1 MKRRAKG
8 NGLFSNKLSAPPVP
22 EARIRFKKF
31 EKEVLVE
38 TTGEVQAGTAEQPHL
53 KRVLH
58 LWDLIYFGIILT
70 SPIAA
75 VPLFGEGQ
83 VLSHG
88 HTVTTLLLA
97 MVAMSVTAVSFG
109 RMAHVYPS
117 TGSVYTYISCG
128 LNPHLGFVVGWAMF
142 LEYLF
147 QPIQNALYAVLAI
160 QRMAPQFPFWFLAAL
175 TVGLITWMT
184 VQGIK
189 FTARTNE
196 VLLGFM
202 ILVTLVFLVQAFRYV
217 VLHEGYHGLISLQPL
232 YNPATFNLR
241 ALAAGTSL
249 AALVFIGFDGVSILA
264 EEVKNPKR
272 NVLFASVLVCVFT
285 GLFSG
290 LQVYLAQR
298 VWPDHTTLANPET
311 AFMDVA
317 RQASGPLLFT
327 AYGVMLLVSSI
338 ACGLAG
344 HVGAAR
350 LLYSMGRDD
359 VLPKKIFGHLSA
371 KKGNPIYNVWI
382 VGGLA
387 YIGVL
392 TIPWEHA
399 AELVT
404 FGALLAFMGV
414 NLSALRHFWFS
425 KQAVGHRN
433 FFIDAFVPGF
443 GFVFCLG
450 LLLSLQSWT
459 KYAGIA
465 WLVIGIA
472 YSAYKTRW
480 FTLRPKLF
488 DFNQT

>member
-1 MKRRAKG
+1 VKVAT
-8 NGLFSNKLSAPPVP
+8 ST
-22 EARIRFKKF
+22 EA
-31 EKEVLVE
+31 VQ
-38 TTGEVQAGTAEQPHL
+38 TGRPAQPHL
-53 KRVLH
+53 KRVLS
-58 LWDLIYFGIILT
+58 LWDLIYYGVILT

-88 HTVTTLLLA
+88 HTVATLLLA

-109 RMAHVYPS
+109 RMASVYPS
-117 TGSVYTYISCG
+117 SGSVYTYISRE
-128 LNPHLGFVVGWAMF
+128 LNPHLGFVIGWAMF

-147 QPIQNALYAVLAI
+147 QPIQNALYAALTI
-160 QRMAPQFPFWFLAAL
+160 QRMTPRIPFAILAAL
-175 TVGLITWMT
+175 AVGLITFMT

-202 ILVTLVFLVQAFRYV
+202 MLVTTVFLVEAFRYV
-217 VLHEGYHGLISLQPL
+217 VLHHRYAGLMSMQPI

-272 NVLFASVLVCVFT
+272 NVLLASVCVVLFT

-290 LQVYLAQR
+290 LQVYMAQR
-298 VWPDHTTLANPET
+298 VWPDYTTLQNPET

-317 RQASGPLLFT
+317 QMASGPYLFA
-327 AYGVMLLVSSI
+327 AYGAMLLVSSI

-344 HVGAAR
+344 HVGASR
-350 LLYSMGRDD
+350 LLYSMGRDN
-359 VLPKKIFGHLSA
+359 VLPRKIFGYLSP
-371 KKGNPIYNVWI
+371 KKSNPIYNVWI
-382 VGGLA
+382 IGLLA
-387 YIGVL
+387 YIGVI

-399 AELVT
+399 AEIVT

-414 NLSALRHFWFS
+414 NLSALKHFWFS
-425 KQAVGHRN
+425 REAVGHRN
-433 FFIDAFVPGF
+433 FFADCFVPGF
-443 GFVFCLG
+443 GIAFCFV
-450 LLLSLQSWT
+450 LLISLQSWT
-459 KYAGIA
+459 KYAGIT
-465 WLVIGIA
+465 WLVMGIL
-472 YSAYKTRW
+472 YSAYKTRG
-480 FTLRPKLF
+480 FTMRPKLI
-488 DFNQT
+488 DFSES

>member
-1 MKRRAKG
+1 
-8 NGLFSNKLSAPPVP
+8 
-22 EARIRFKKF
+22 
-31 EKEVLVE
+31 VE
-38 TTGEVQAGTAEQPHL
+38 TTQAVQTGTAAQPHL
-53 KRVLH
+53 KRVLG
-58 LWDLIYFGIILT
+58 LWDLIYFGVILT

-75 VPLFGEGQ
+75 VPLFGDAQ

-88 HTVTTLLLA
+88 HAVTTLLLA

-109 RMAHVYPS
+109 RMANVYPS
-117 TGSVYTYISCG
+117 TGSVYTYISRG
-128 LNPHLGFVVGWAMF
+128 LNPHLGFIVGWAMF

-160 QRMAPQFPFWFLAAL
+160 QRMAPKIPFWLLAAV
-175 TVGLITWMT
+175 TIGFITLMT

-202 ILVTLVFLVQAFRYV
+202 VLVTVAFLVQAFRYI
-217 VLHEGYHGLISLQPL
+217 VLHESYRSLVSFQPI

-241 ALAAGTSL
+241 ALAAGTSF
-249 AALVFIGFDGVSILA
+249 AALVFVGFDGVSILA
-264 EEVKNPKR
+264 EEVKNPRR
-272 NVLFASVLVCVFT
+272 NVLLASVLVCVFT

-298 VWPDHTTLANPET
+298 VWPDYTTLQNPDT

-317 RQASGPLLFT
+317 RMASGPLLFA
-327 AYGVMLLVSSI
+327 AYGIMLIVSSV

-359 VLPKKIFGHLSA
+359 VLPKKVFGYVNA

-392 TIPWEHA
+392 TIPWELA
-399 AELVT
+399 AEVVT

-414 NLSALRHFWFS
+414 NLAALKHFWFS
-425 KQAVGHRN
+425 KEAVGRRN
-433 FFIDAFVPGF
+433 FFVDAFVPGF
-443 GFVFCLG
+443 GFVFCFA
-450 LLLSLQSWT
+450 LLISLQKWT
-459 KYAGIA
+459 MYAGLV
-465 WLVIGIA
+465 WLGVGVVYA
-472 YSAYKTRW
+472 AYKTRG

-488 DFNQT
+488 DFSEG

>member
-1 MKRRAKG
+1 VA
-8 NGLFSNKLSAPPVP
+8 
-22 EARIRFKKF
+22 
-31 EKEVLVE
+31 E
-38 TTGEVQAGTAEQPHL
+38 TGSPAQPHL
-53 KRVLH
+53 KRVLG
-58 LWDLIYFGIILT
+58 LWDLVYYGVILT

-75 VPLFGEGQ
+75 VPLYGTGQ

-88 HTVTTLLLA
+88 HTVSTLLIA

-117 TGSVYTYISCG
+117 AGSVYTYISRE
-128 LNPHLGFVVGWAMF
+128 LNPHFGFVVGWAMF

-147 QPIQNALYAVLAI
+147 QPIQNALYSVLAI
-160 QRMAPQFPFWFLAAL
+160 QRMLPFVPFAILGALA
-175 TVGLITWMT
+175 VGLITVMT
-184 VQGIK
+184 VQGIR

-202 ILVTLVFLVQAFRYV
+202 VLVTTIFLIESFRYI
-217 VLHEGYHGLISLQPL
+217 VLHDHFTGLFSMQPI

-249 AALVFIGFDGVSILA
+249 AALVFIGFDGVSVLA

-272 NVLFASVLVCVFT
+272 NVMLAAVLVVLFT

-298 VWPDHTTLANPET
+298 VWPDYTTLQNPET

-317 RQASGPLLFT
+317 RLASGPLLFT

-344 HVGAAR
+344 HVGASR

-359 VLPKKIFGHLSA
+359 VLPRKIFGYISP
-371 KKGNPIYNVWI
+371 KKGNPIYNIWI
-382 VGGLA
+382 IGVLA
-387 YIGVL
+387 YIGVI

-399 AELVT
+399 AEVTT
-404 FGALLAFMGV
+404 FGALVAFMGV
-414 NLSALRHFWFS
+414 NLAAWKHFWFS

-433 FFIDAFVPGF
+433 FFVDCFVPAF
-443 GFVFCLG
+443 GFVFCFG
-450 LLLSLQSWT
+450 LLFSLQAWT
-459 KYAGIA
+459 KWAGLF
-465 WLVIGIA
+465 WLVVGIIYA
-472 YSAYKTRW
+472 AFKTRG
-480 FTLRPKLF
+480 FRIRPKLI
-488 DFNQT
+488 DFS

>member
-1 MKRRAKG
+1 MESTAA
-8 NGLFSNKLSAPPVP
+8 SATP
-22 EARIRFKKF
+22 A
-31 EKEVLVE
+31 
-38 TTGEVQAGTAEQPHL
+38 QPHL
-53 KRVLH
+53 KRVLS
-58 LWDLIYFGIILT
+58 LWDLIYYGIILT

-75 VPLFGEGQ
+75 VPLFGEAQ

-88 HTVTTLLLA
+88 HAVTTLLLA

-109 RMAHVYPS
+109 RMASVYPS
-117 TGSVYTYISCG
+117 AGSVYTYISRG
-128 LNPHLGFVVGWAMF
+128 LNPNLGFIVGWAMF

-147 QPIQNALYAVLAI
+147 QPIQNALYAVLTV
-160 QRMAPQFPFWFLAAL
+160 QRLMPRVPFPALAAIAI
-175 TVGLITWMT
+175 GLITIVT

-189 FTARTNE
+189 FTARTDE
-196 VLLGFM
+196 MLLGFM
-202 ILVTLVFLVQAFRYV
+202 VLITVVFLVEAFRFI
-217 VLHEGYHGLISLQPL
+217 VLHDHLSGLFSMRPV
-232 YNPATFNLR
+232 YNPDTWSIR
-241 ALAAGTSL
+241 AVASGTGL

-264 EEVKNPKR
+264 EEVENPKR
-272 NVLFASVLVCVFT
+272 NVLLATVLVVIFT

-298 VWPDHTTLANPET
+298 VLPDYLTLQNPET

-317 RQASGPLLFT
+317 KVASGQLLFT
-327 AYGVMLLVSSI
+327 AYGVMLLISSM

-371 KKGNPIYNVWI
+371 KKGNPNYNIWI

-399 AELVT
+399 AEIVT

-414 NLSALRHFWFS
+414 NISALRHFCFS
-425 KQAVGHRN
+425 HDATRHRN
-433 FFIDAFVPGF
+433 FFVDAFVPGF
-443 GFVFCLG
+443 GFVFCAL
-450 LLLSLQSWT
+450 LLLSLQTWT
-459 KYAGIA
+459 RYAGLI
-465 WLVIGIA
+465 WLVVGFL
-472 YSAYKTRW
+472 YNAYKTRG
-480 FTLRPKLF
+480 FTRTPQLI
-488 DFNQT
+488 DFK

>member
-1 MKRRAKG
+1 
-8 NGLFSNKLSAPPVP
+8 
-22 EARIRFKKF
+22 
-31 EKEVLVE
+31 VE
-38 TTGEVQAGTAEQPHL
+38 TTTAAVQTGASGQPHL
-53 KRVLH
+53 KRVLS

-75 VPLFGEGQ
+75 VPLFGEAQ

-88 HTVTTLLLA
+88 HTAATLLLA

-109 RMAHVYPS
+109 RMANVYPS
-117 TGSVYTYISCG
+117 SGSVYTYISRG

-147 QPIQNALYAVLAI
+147 QPVQNALYAVLAI
-160 QRMAPQFPFWFLAAL
+160 QRMVPQVPFAVLAAV
-175 TVGLITWMT
+175 TVGLITLMT

-196 VLLGFM
+196 LLLGFM
-202 ILVTLVFLVQAFRYV
+202 VLVTAAFLIQAFRYI
-217 VLHEGYHGLISLQPL
+217 VLHETFWGLFSMKPI

-272 NVLFASVLVCVFT
+272 NVLLASVLVCVFT

-298 VWPDHTTLANPET
+298 VWPDHTTLLNPET

-317 RQASGPLLFT
+317 RQASGPMLFA
-327 AYGVMLLVSSI
+327 AYGIMLLISSI

-344 HVGAAR
+344 HVGASR

-359 VLPKKIFGHLSA
+359 VLPKGIFGHLNA
-371 KKGNPIYNVWI
+371 KKGTPVYNVWI

-387 YIGVL
+387 YIAVL
-392 TIPWEHA
+392 TIPWERS
-399 AELVT
+399 AEVVT

-414 NLSALRHFWFS
+414 NLAALKHFWFS
-425 KQAVGHRN
+425 KDAVGRRR
-433 FFIDAFVPGF
+433 FFVDAFVPGF
-443 GFVFCLG
+443 GFVFCFI
-450 LLLSLQSWT
+450 LLISLQTWT
-459 KYAGIA
+459 KYAGLV
-465 WLVIGIA
+465 WLAFGIA
-472 YSAYKTRW
+472 YAAYKTKGFRL
-480 FTLRPKLF
+480 TPKLF
-488 DFNQT
+488 DFSET

>member
-1 MKRRAKG
+1 
-8 NGLFSNKLSAPPVP
+8 VQ
-22 EARIRFKKF
+22 
-31 EKEVLVE
+31 
-38 TTGEVQAGTAEQPHL
+38 TTAGAVQAETPGGPRL
-53 KRVLH
+53 KRVLS
-58 LWDLIYFGIILT
+58 LWDLVYYGIILT

-75 VPLFGEGQ
+75 VPLFGEAQ
-83 VLSHG
+83 VLSRG

-109 RMAHVYPS
+109 RMANVYPS
-117 TGSVYTYISCG
+117 SGSVYSYISRT
-128 LNPHLGFVVGWAMF
+128 LNPHVGFILGWAMF

-160 QRMAPQFPFWFLAAL
+160 HRIVPQVPFPLLAAL
-175 TVGLITWMT
+175 TVGFITLMT

-202 ILVTLVFLVQAFRYV
+202 MLVTAVFLVQAVRYV
-217 VLHEGYHGLISLQPL
+217 VLHQAFGGLFSLRPI
-232 YNPATFNLR
+232 YNPATFHLR
-241 ALAAGTSL
+241 ALAAGTSF

-272 NVLFASVLVCVFT
+272 NVLLASVLVCVFT

-290 LQVYLAQR
+290 LQVYLAQL
-298 VWPDHTTLANPET
+298 VWPDHTTLQNHET

-317 RQASGPLLFT
+317 RMAGGPLLFT
-327 AYGVMLLVSSI
+327 AYGIVLLVSSM

-359 VLPKKIFGHLSA
+359 VIPKKVFGYLSP
-371 KKGNPIYNVWI
+371 KRGSPVYNECI
-382 VGGLA
+382 VGVLA
-387 YIGVL
+387 YVAVL
-392 TIPWEHA
+392 TIPWERA
-399 AELVT
+399 AEIVT
-404 FGALLAFMGV
+404 FGALLAFTAV
-414 NLSALRHFWFS
+414 NLVALLHFWFS
-425 KQAVGHRN
+425 PQAAGRRK

-443 GFVFCLG
+443 GCVFCFG
-450 LLLSLQSWT
+450 LLLGLQAWT
-459 KYAGIA
+459 KYAGLI
-465 WLVIGIA
+465 WLGIGTVYA
-472 YSAYKTRW
+472 GYRTRM

-488 DFNQT
+488 NFSET

>member
-1 MKRRAKG
+1 M
-8 NGLFSNKLSAPPVP
+8 
-22 EARIRFKKF
+22 
-31 EKEVLVE
+31 E
-38 TTGEVQAGTAEQPHL
+38 TTTAAVQTGASAEPHL
-53 KRVLH
+53 KRVLS
-58 LWDLIYFGIILT
+58 LWDLIYYGIILT

-75 VPLFGEGQ
+75 VPLFGEAQ

-88 HTVTTLLLA
+88 HTATTLLLA

-109 RMAHVYPS
+109 RMANVYPS
-117 TGSVYTYISCG
+117 SGSVYTYISRG

-147 QPIQNALYAVLAI
+147 QPVQNALYAVLAI
-160 QRMAPQFPFWFLAAL
+160 QRMVPQVPFAVLAAA
-175 TVGLITWMT
+175 TVGLITLMT

-202 ILVTLVFLVQAFRYV
+202 VLVTAAFLIQAFRYI
-217 VLHEGYHGLISLQPL
+217 VLHETFWGLFSMKPI

-272 NVLFASVLVCVFT
+272 NVLLASVLVCVFT

-298 VWPDHTTLANPET
+298 VWPDHTTLLNPET

-317 RQASGPLLFT
+317 RQASGPMLFA
-327 AYGVMLLVSSI
+327 AYGIMLLISSI

-344 HVGAAR
+344 HVGASR

-359 VLPKKIFGHLSA
+359 VLPKEIFGHLNA
-371 KKGNPIYNVWI
+371 KKGTPVYNVWI

-387 YIGVL
+387 YLAVL
-392 TIPWEHA
+392 TIPWERA
-399 AELVT
+399 AEVVT

-414 NLSALRHFWFS
+414 NLAALKHFWFS
-425 KQAVGHRN
+425 KEAVRRRN
-433 FFIDAFVPGF
+433 FFVDAFVPGF
-443 GFVFCLG
+443 GFVFCFV
-450 LLLSLQSWT
+450 LLISLQTWT
-459 KYAGIA
+459 KYAGLA
-465 WLVIGIA
+465 WLAFGIA
-472 YSAYKTRW
+472 YAAYKTKGFR
-480 FTLRPKLF
+480 LRPKLF
-488 DFNQT
+488 DFSET

>member
-1 MKRRAKG
+1 M
-8 NGLFSNKLSAPPVP
+8 
-22 EARIRFKKF
+22 
-31 EKEVLVE
+31 E
-38 TTGEVQAGTAEQPHL
+38 TTTQATQPGTGEQAHL
-53 KRVLH
+53 KRVLN
-58 LWDLIYFGIILT
+58 LWDLIYYGIILT

-75 VPLFGEGQ
+75 VPLFGEAQ

-117 TGSVYTYISCG
+117 TGSVYTYISRG

-160 QRMAPQFPFWFLAAL
+160 QRMMPRVPFAILAAV
-175 TVGLITWMT
+175 TIGFITLLT

-202 ILVTLVFLVQAFRYV
+202 VLVTAAFIVQAFRYI
-217 VLHEGYHGLISLQPL
+217 VLHEGIGGLFSFQPI
-232 YNPATFNLR
+232 YNPATFDLR

-272 NVLFASVLVCVFT
+272 NVLLASVLVCLFT

-290 LQVYLAQR
+290 FQVYLAQR
-298 VWPDHTTLANPET
+298 VWPDHTTLLNPET

-327 AYGVMLLVSSI
+327 AYGIMLLVSSI

-359 VLPKKIFGHLSA
+359 VLPNKIFGHLHPQ
-371 KKGNPIYNVWI
+371 KRNPVYNVWI

-387 YIGVL
+387 YLGVL
-392 TIPWEHA
+392 TIPWERS
-399 AELVT
+399 AEIVT

-414 NLSALRHFWFS
+414 NLAALKHFWFS
-425 KQAVGHRN
+425 KEAVGHRE
-433 FFIDAFVPGF
+433 FFVDALVPGF
-443 GFVFCLG
+443 GFLFCFV
-450 LLLSLQSWT
+450 LLVSLQAWT
-459 KYAGIA
+459 KYAGLV
-465 WLVIGIA
+465 WLAIGILYA
-472 YSAYKTRW
+472 AYKTRG

-488 DFNQT
+488 DFSET

>member
-1 MKRRAKG
+1 VAD
-8 NGLFSNKLSAPPVP
+8 
-22 EARIRFKKF
+22 
-31 EKEVLVE
+31 
-38 TTGEVQAGTAEQPHL
+38 TTAAVQTGTAAQPHL
-53 KRVLH
+53 KRVLG
-58 LWDLIYFGIILT
+58 LWDLIYYGVILT

-75 VPLFGEGQ
+75 VPLYGEGQ

-88 HTVTTLLLA
+88 HTASTLLIA
-97 MVAMSVTAVSFG
+97 MVAMSVTAISFG

-117 TGSVYTYISCG
+117 SGSVYTYISRE
-128 LNPHLGFVVGWAMF
+128 LNPHFGFVVGWAMF

-147 QPIQNALYAVLAI
+147 QPIQNALYSVLAI
-160 QRMAPQFPFWFLAAL
+160 QRMLPRIPFAILAAL
-175 TVGLITWMT
+175 AVGLITVMT
-184 VQGIK
+184 VQGIR

-202 ILVTLVFLVQAFRYV
+202 VLVTTIFLIESFRYI
-217 VLHEGYHGLISLQPL
+217 VLHEHFTGLFSMQPI

-249 AALVFIGFDGVSILA
+249 AALVFIGFDGVSVLA

-272 NVLFASVLVCVFT
+272 NVMLAAVLVVLFT

-298 VWPDHTTLANPET
+298 VWPDYTTLQNPET

-317 RQASGPLLFT
+317 RLASGPLLFT

-344 HVGAAR
+344 HVGASR

-359 VLPKKIFGHLSA
+359 VLPKKIFGYLSP
-371 KKGNPIYNVWI
+371 KKSNPIYNVWI
-382 VGGLA
+382 IGVLA
-387 YIGVL
+387 YIGVI

-399 AELVT
+399 AEIVT

-414 NLSALRHFWFS
+414 NLAALKHFWFS
-425 KQAVGHRN
+425 EEAVGNRN
-433 FFIDAFVPGF
+433 FFFDAFVPGF
-443 GFVFCLG
+443 GFVFCFG
-450 LLLSLQSWT
+450 LLFSLQAWT
-459 KYAGIA
+459 KYAGLV
-465 WLVIGIA
+465 WLAVGIIYAA
-472 YSAYKTRW
+472 YNTRG
-480 FTLRPKLF
+480 FTIRPKLI
-488 DFNQT
+488 DFS